1 MKALRHLTSQ
11 QLKFSRKLPES
22 NARGVQLQLRRSQTC
37 LRHIIEARVRV
48 QCKLELTQLLSAVAA
63 LVHADW
69 DEDEK
74 QRGTLNVSWD

>member
-1 MKALRHLTSQ
+1 MESETQLPQIVPRFDVVQVALIIL
-11 QLKFSRKLPES
+11 
-22 NARGVQLQLRRSQTC
+22 
-37 LRHIIEARVRV
+37 IEARVRV

-74 QRGTLNVSWD
+74 QRGTLNVSWN

>member
-1 MKALRHLTSQ
+1 VVQVALIIL
-11 QLKFSRKLPES
+11 
-22 NARGVQLQLRRSQTC
+22 
-37 LRHIIEARVRV
+37 IEARVRV

-74 QRGTLNVSWD
+74 QRGTLNVSWN